1 MAHSCILSLALL
13 TPFTLSPSVDVFFAC
28 RMIQTALMGQY
39 VLLHPRANSKLQAL
53 LRGTP
58 MQRIFFC
65 TSWDDLHVALQC
77 FKHPQAVY
85 LRFCHIAN
93 FQPKFYVGSTSS
105 FVLDR
110 EHSRYRKFLQVQ
122 QNKFVLAEV
131 ALRFWCRFDN
141 FWMWSV
147 FPIYTNKS
155 NFWALEQALIQLW
168 QPRLNTPFIY
178 QFFNCRKGLISR
190 TKFSNSRQFGAFSLW
205 RKLRWQSTPQHVR
218 RALHSPLFHRRVQLW
233 EIIQDLG
240 SNSIRRFHM
249 EKRLRSNE
257 TGAQGCYFIRRL
269 ANSLGEPQR
278 SYAINAIDRALT
290 FWKAKRVRK
299 PVPLRAPWL
308 LAPNWTRDLRKLLTT
323 HVHGTNQY
331 TTTLPYRLH
340 PPVLYLQSS
349 HRSWTV
355 YAITKKQLQNGRTVR
370 LQNVPVRPYNN
381 IYAILIVLI
390 NTWSLMEIVYSS
402 PIHLLH
408 PLLLAHFRTKSSH
421 HPQKSTHPFV
431 WPCDHGLPGT
441 HSLHYQ
447 RHISMHSGND
457 PFTPTIWPSTTTSP
471 TRTSYAS
478 NSSFR
483 MPSFKMKTNEPHPY
497 GSIVRWSIF
506 SASPRPSPIRWY
518 SANWRTT
525 QATSSRRP
533 SPKSPSNLARHT
545 LGPLVLA
552 VTYETPTSCQ
562 NAKNSFW
569 LDDQSLA
576 SLRHLS
582 DLC

>member
-1 MAHSCILSLALL
+1 MRTLAVAHACILTLALL

-28 RMIQTALMGQY
+28 RMIQTVLMGQY

-53 LRGTP
+53 LKGTP
-58 MQRIFFC
+58 MQSIFFC
-65 TSWDDLHVALQC
+65 TSWDDLTVALQC

-85 LRFCHIAN
+85 IRFSHIAD

-110 EHSRYRKFLQVQ
+110 EHSRYRKFLQVR

-168 QPRLNTPFIY
+168 QPRWNTPFIY

-205 RKLRWQSTPQHVR
+205 RKLRWQSTPQHLR

-269 ANSLGEPQR
+269 ANNLGEPQR

-308 LAPNWTRDLRKLLTT
+308 LAPSWTRDLRQLLTS
-323 HVHGTNQY
+323 HVHRTQCYN
-331 TTTLPYRLH
+331 TTMQTPSTRIVFTKFPSVMDSLCNHKEAAAKWADGETPKCACDALRPHARHHHQPDQHLVLDGDNLH
-340 PPVLYLQSS
+340 FDEGPHTSIATGS
-349 HRSWTV
+349 
-355 YAITKKQLQNGRTVR
+355 LQNKIFPPSKEIQNTLRLALRTWTTR
-370 LQNVPVRPYNN
+370 NSLPSLQKNPY
-381 IYAILIVLI
+381 
-390 NTWSLMEIVYSS
+390 
-402 PIHLLH
+402 
-408 PLLLAHFRTKSSH
+408 
-421 HPQKSTHPFV
+421 
-431 WPCDHGLPGT
+431 
-441 HSLHYQ
+441 
-447 RHISMHSGND
+447 
-457 PFTPTIWPSTTTSP
+457 
-471 TRTSYAS
+471 
-478 NSSFR
+478 
-483 MPSFKMKTNEPHPY
+483 
-497 GSIVRWSIF
+497 
-506 SASPRPSPIRWY
+506 
-518 SANWRTT
+518 
-525 QATSSRRP
+525 
-533 SPKSPSNLARHT
+533 
-545 LGPLVLA
+545 
-552 VTYETPTSCQ
+552 
-562 NAKNSFW
+562 
-569 LDDQSLA
+569 
-576 SLRHLS
+576 
-582 DLC
+582 